1 MTSLWKPY
9 TGDWWQYATKIGQN
23 GGPNLNQMV
32 EYIFR
37 MVDVYNLYGAR
48 AIAKYETSLNIER
61 YYPIQ
66 EDEDKQKRIDME
78 EVIADVRSGKSY
90 MKRWLEVGDLDAEL
104 EQIQLEKQLLQD
116 SYTSDLNSNINL
128 ENE

>member
-1 MTSLWKPY
+1 
-9 TGDWWQYATKIGQN
+9 
-23 GGPNLNQMV
+23 MV

-90 MKRWLEVGDLDAEL
+90 MKR
-104 EQIQLEKQLLQD
+104 
-116 SYTSDLNSNINL
+116 
-128 ENE
+128 